1 CYSLVPVR
9 QEPGGDG
16 DGEGVNCL
24 SDCSTVGQRNFRVTG
39 DFFNNSLELF
49 GHYGCRVLTG
59 GLLVSVEKRRIFK
72 DLANRFLQ
80 DLRRFLR
87 CTRRKNPS
95 RTG

>member
-1 CYSLVPVR
+1 MAMVR
-9 QEPGGDG
+9 
-16 DGEGVNCL
+16 GVNCL
-24 SDCSTVGQRNFRVTG
+24 SDCSTVRQRLRAGHSIKEADNFRVTG

-72 DLANRFLQ
+72 GLANRFLQ

-87 CTRRKNPS
+87 CTRRENPS
-95 RTG
+95 GTG